1 MMKNYRI
8 LAFLLLV
15 LILETA
21 ATPESTGDD
30 VESTGV
36 VSSESKPDV
45 IIKLIKRGETVSALN
60 TLHDLCSFI
69 SYFFLIFQ
77 ELLKDSPTVP
87 MNFLETKEGAVAR
100 KTREEKLESNG
111 TN

>member
-21 ATPESTGDD
+21 ATPESTGGD

-45 IIKLIKRGETVSALN
+45 IIKLIKRGAAERLSN
-60 TLHDLCSFI
+60 SSD
-69 SYFFLIFQ
+69 
-77 ELLKDSPTVP
+77 ELPRDKRRSSSKK
-87 MNFLETKEGAVAR
+87 NKGR
-100 KTREEKLESNG
+100 KVGK
-111 TN
+111 